1 MLNFGIAVA
10 VIATI
15 VMLAS
20 FIYDKTHSI
29 SKGH

>member
-10 VIATI
+10 IIATI

-20 FIYDKTHSI
+20 FIYDKVST
-29 SKGH
+29 KTV

>member
-10 VIATI
+10 VIAT
-15 VMLAS
+15 VVLAS